1 MPSLCSNR
9 ARVKPA
15 RRRSPIWVFSCS
27 ACTSRARAEPLGL
40 VEFRDCRLALGT
52 VLGNVGAFLGLAFLR
67 LRSELAQALPAGL
80 ELGSLLVDDGADLRE
95 DRLDL
100 QADVL
105 QVRIRHGASLDR
117 RFLLVEIRLE
127 PVELGTGRLRF
138 GGNRGRSG
146 HGRGR
151 GRSLGLSLRLGIG
164 CGRSL
169 LGIGN
174 PAGGNAQQDRGGPQ
188 EPLHANTRHPTYL
201 IAFPGIGTIR
211 RLRT

>member
-15 RRRSPIWVFSCS
+15 RRRSPIWVLSCS
-27 ACTSRARAEPLGL
+27 ACTSRARPSRWVSSSSATAAS
-40 VEFRDCRLALGT
+40 RSARSLATSALSSGWPFS
-52 VLGNVGAFLGLAFLR
+52 GFG
-67 LRSELAQALPAGL
+67 SELAQALPAGL

-117 RFLLVEIRLE
+117 RFLLVEIHLE

-146 HGRGR
+146 HGRRR

-164 CGRSL
+164 SGRSL

-174 PAGGNAQQDRGGPQ
+174 PAGGNAQHDRGGPQ